1 MRFCF
6 QSILW
11 GNWKSETG
19 NSQLA
24 VPGLETGN
32 WKLETQLGPERRYME
47 NPQSKSRETRISAPA
62 AVIEANTAT
71 PAQRG
76 PTAAEKPSEQLE
88 MLCINT
94 IRTLAMDAVQKANSG
109 HPGTPMALA
118 PVAFVLWDRH
128 LRHNPHNPHWPTRD
142 RFILSN
148 GHASML
154 LYSLLFL
161 TGYGLTLDD
170 LKNFRQWG
178 SPTPGHPEYGL
189 TPGVETTTGPLGQGV
204 ANSVGMAIA
213 ERWLAAHFNRK
224 QEPVDYR
231 VYAFCGDGDLMEGV
245 SQEAASLAGHLGLS
259 NLIWIYDNNHI
270 TIEGNTALAFSDDVA
285 TRFLSYHW
293 NVLRVG
299 DANDLELLD
308 VAIRN
313 AQKEQERPSLIIVDS
328 HIAWGAPHKHDTSAA
343 HGEPLGEE
351 EVRLTKIAYGWPPDE
366 HFFVPPEVLE
376 YMRRAVDRG
385 QRWEQE
391 WNQKLAEYSTHNP
404 EWAAEWDLIQR
415 GELPNG
421 WDKDI
426 PTFPADPKGKATRD
440 SGSAVENAIAKHL
453 PWLIGGAADL
463 APSTKTLIAG
473 EGDFE
478 SDNYLGRNFHFGIRE
493 HAMGAI
499 LNGMALSKLRVF
511 GSTFLIF
518 SDYMRPAIR
527 LSALMDLPVTYVYT
541 HDSIGLGEDGPTHQ
555 PIEQLM
561 SLRAIPRLI
570 VIRPADANEAAEAWR
585 LAIERK
591 DRPVALVLT
600 RQAVP
605 TFDRTRYAS
614 AEGVRH
620 GAYVLAESDGPP
632 QVLLLGSGSEVQLCI
647 AAREKLAQEGIR
659 ARVVSMPSWEL
670 FKDQP
675 REYQDAVLPPSIH
688 ARVAV
693 EAGTGLGWREYI
705 GEKGRVVARYDFGA
719 SAPIKDLLKHF
730 GFTAEH
736 VADEARA
743 LVKG

>member
-1 MRFCF
+1 
-6 QSILW
+6 
-11 GNWKSETG
+11 
-19 NSQLA
+19 
-24 VPGLETGN
+24 
-32 WKLETQLGPERRYME
+32 ME

-213 ERWLAAHFNRK
+213 ERWLAAHFNSK

-463 APSTKTLIAG
+463 APSTKTLITG

-647 AAREKLAQEGIR
+647 AAREKLAEEGIR